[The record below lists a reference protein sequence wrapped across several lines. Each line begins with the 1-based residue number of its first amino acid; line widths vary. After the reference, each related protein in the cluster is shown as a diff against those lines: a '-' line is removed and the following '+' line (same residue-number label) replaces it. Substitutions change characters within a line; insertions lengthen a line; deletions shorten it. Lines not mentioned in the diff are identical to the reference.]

1 MSVAQTGCPSV
12 YLWKLK
18 TSPCSV
24 YEWYLLVLYIIYIL
38 LDYSLCFQLFF
49 LNFFLLNL
57 NSLDTRSMIDVF
69 IRLSHLNCF
78 CS

>member
-1 MSVAQTGCPSV
+1 MSVAQTGRPSV

-49 LNFFLLNL
+49 FHFFLLNL
-57 NSLDTRSMIDVF
+57 DSLDTRSMIDVF
-69 IRLSHLNCF
+69 IHLSHLNCF